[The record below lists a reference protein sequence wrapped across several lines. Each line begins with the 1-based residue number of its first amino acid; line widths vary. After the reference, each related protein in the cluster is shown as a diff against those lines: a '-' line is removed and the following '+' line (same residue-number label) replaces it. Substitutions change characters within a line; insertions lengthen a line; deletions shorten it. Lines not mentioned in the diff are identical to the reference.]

1 MSRPATDSVTD
12 LASTTQPAAAGFEF
26 GGHAIALGER
36 RRVELPVARLPTDT
50 WLTLPLEV
58 VRGAKPGPT
67 VWLSAGIHGDELNG
81 LEIVRRVLDL
91 VEPSTLAGTLL
102 AAPIIN
108 VFGITSGDRYLPDRR
123 DLNRSFPGS
132 EKGSLAA
139 RLANLFM
146 TQIVA
151 RCDLG
156 IDYHT
161 GSNHRT
167 NLPQVRA
174 NLSDAACLRCAQA
187 FHPPIVIDA
196 SERDGSLR
204 QASMERGI
212 PVLLFEG
219 GESLRFNAAP
229 IAAGVD
235 GTMRVLAEMRML
247 EPSPDIPAI
256 PTSPLVVSRSS
267 SWVRARRSGVLR
279 LTTQLGQRV
288 AADEVLGSIASV
300 FGEGPKRV
308 RAPHDGVVIGMAL
321 HPLANR
327 GDALVHVARVEQ
339 G

>member
-1 MSRPATDSVTD
+1 MGETSQTGD
-12 LASTTQPAAAGFEF
+12 LKL
-26 GGHAIALGER
+26 GGHTIAMGER

-58 VRGAKPGPT
+58 VRGAQPGPT

-81 LEIVRRVLDL
+81 LEIVRRVLDQI
-91 VEPSTLAGTLL
+91 EPDRLAGSLL

-132 EKGSLAA
+132 AKGSLAA

-146 TQIVA
+146 TEIVA
-151 RCDLG
+151 RSDLG
-156 IDYHT
+156 LDFHT

-167 NLPQVRA
+167 NLPQIRA
-174 NLSDAACLRCAQA
+174 NLSDPTCLRCAEA

-212 PVLLFEG
+212 PVLLYEG
-219 GESLRFNAAP
+219 GEALRFDATPIAVGVQGTLRVLVEMGMIETPPTAVPKPAAP
-229 IAAGVD
+229 C
-235 GTMRVLAEMRML
+235 
-247 EPSPDIPAI
+247 
-256 PTSPLVVSRSS
+256 VVSRTS

-279 LTTQLGQRV
+279 LEALLGQRV

-327 GDALVHVARVEQ
+327 GDALVHVARLDA
-339 G
+339 

>member
-1 MSRPATDSVTD
+1 MTPP
-12 LASTTQPAAAGFEF
+12 TTNDPHAPFEL
-26 GGHAIALGER
+26 GGHPVARGER
-36 RRVELPVARLPTDT
+36 RRIELPVARLPTET

-58 VRGAKPGPT
+58 IRGARPGPT

-81 LEIVRRVLDL
+81 LEIVRRVLDQ
-91 VEPSTLAGTLL
+91 VSPEQLAGTLL

-108 VFGITSGDRYLPDRR
+108 VFGIISGDRYLPDRR

-139 RLANLFM
+139 RLAHLFM
-146 TQIVA
+146 TEIVA

-156 IDYHT
+156 LDFHT

-174 NLSDAACLRCAQA
+174 NLSDAMCLRCAQA
-187 FHPPIVIDA
+187 FQPPIVIDA

-204 QASMERGI
+204 QAAMERGV
-212 PVLLFEG
+212 PVLLYEG
-219 GESLRFNAAP
+219 GEALRFNATP
-229 IAAGVD
+229 IAVGVD
-235 GTMRVLAEMRML
+235 GTLRVLAELGMIER
-247 EPSPDIPAI
+247 SPELFPLPA
-256 PTSPLVVSRSS
+256 SPCVVSRSS

-279 LTTQLGQRV
+279 LDAVLGQRV
-288 AADEVLGSIASV
+288 ASDEILGSIASV

-308 RAPHDGVVIGMAL
+308 RAPHDGVVIGVAL

-327 GDALVHVARVEQ
+327 GDAVAHIARVEP